1 MTYHTHYETLQGVPK
16 NALSELPPIGVELS
30 KSLPPEIWRQF
41 WKCGFWDTL
50 YVSIIKIN
58 INRSAPWGRRRSG
71 GGGVWL
77 GWQGV
82 GWHLQVG
89 AELVIRMVTLKQR
102 AYYMSIK
109 YGLFDQI
116 IHQGATMTV
125 RSLSLF
131 VTRTTMLLVNIDT
144 QTYSSECWKILIFLY
159 DIWYYK
165 IFSVYWTSTV
175 HWLDLQITRFQSI
188 AISAFR
194 RSSRRVYF
202 LLVGLADHC
211 GPTSMSPC
219 IGKDLLSSISRTT
232 VELPGWFESRHSY
245 RLWETF
251 HGVVIIAENNASFHF
266 SSVSTLWLLA
276 PSGALIAIPTY

>member
-1 MTYHTHYETLQGVPK
+1 M
-16 NALSELPPIGVELS
+16 PPIGVELS

-58 INRSAPWGRRRSG
+58 INRSAPWGRRRG
-71 GGGVWL
+71 GRGGVWL

-165 IFSVYWTSTV
+165 IFSVYWTVQCIDLTCKLPDFKALQFLLSGGLQGECTFSWWV
-175 HWLDLQITRFQSI
+175 WLTIAVLLLCLLASVRTCSPLYRTQLLKFLTDLRAVTATGCGKLSWRCNNCWKQRESSHQFCFNILIVFFRS
-188 AISAFR
+188 APVSAFPAA
-194 RSSRRVYF
+194 V
-202 LLVGLADHC
+202 C
-211 GPTSMSPC
+211 T
-219 IGKDLLSSISRTT
+219 
-232 VELPGWFESRHSY
+232 
-245 RLWETF
+245 
-251 HGVVIIAENNASFHF
+251 IA
-266 SSVSTLWLLA
+266 A
-276 PSGALIAIPTY
+276 PQL